1 MKPHGANK
9 SSDYH
14 RAMAEQY
21 LYNATRSLA
30 ASDDQLA
37 GFKTWSDGLPR
48 DTSSASHFLG
58 ALAGYHTT
66 KEWPWQKPIE
76 DVLVNSGLTGHPPTG
91 EYAKDKST
99 PGPQGARV
107 DEALPRD

>member
-1 MKPHGANK
+1 MRPHGANK

-37 GFKTWSDGLPR
+37 GFKTWSGDLPR
-48 DTSSASHFLG
+48 DASSTSHFLG
-58 ALAGYHTT
+58 ALAGWHEH
-66 KEWPWQKPIE
+66 KQWPWQ
-76 DVLVNSGLTGHPPTG
+76 
-91 EYAKDKST
+91 T
-99 PGPQGARV
+99 PGPQGARI
-107 DEALPRD
+107 ESA